1 MNQMIQGKTYPFLRL
16 QLKKLI
22 QLKFFSLLLPQSLLS
37 VSYER
42 RTIFGLKRK
51 ELPCII
57 L

>member
-51 ELPCII
+51 
-57 L
+57 